1 MKSLL
6 VAAFTICTCAF
17 AYAQQI
23 EPQKEALPVQNTEN
37 TTLSPIPEPLFLLS
51 EGGIKKELS
60 TDELGKLN
68 ITQIA
73 SVEFVMDSESLKEY
87 GEKGRNG
94 VMIISLV
101 ED

>member
-6 VAAFTICTCAF
+6 VAAFTICACAYG
-17 AYAQQI
+17 YAQQV
-23 EPQKEALPVQNTEN
+23 EPQNEVISTQNTED
-37 TTLSPIPEPLFLLS
+37 TTASPVPEPLFILS

-73 SVEFVMDSESLKEY
+73 SVELVFDSESLKEY
-87 GEKGRNG
+87 GDKGRNG

-101 ED
+101 DD

>member
-6 VAAFTICTCAF
+6 VVAFTICTCAF
-17 AYAQQI
+17 AYGQQTG
-23 EPQKEALPVQNTEN
+23 PQSEASPIQNTVD

-60 TDELGKLN
+60 TDELGKLT

-73 SVEFVMDSESLKEY
+73 SVELVLDSESLKEY

>member
-1 MKSLL
+1 MKTLL

-17 AYAQQI
+17 AYAQQV
-23 EPQKEALPVQNTEN
+23 EPQAEVQSLQNTVD
-37 TTLSPIPEPLFLLS
+37 TTVSPIPEPLFILS

-60 TDELGKLN
+60 TDDLGKLN

-73 SVEFVMDSESLKEY
+73 SVEMVLDSESLKEY
-87 GEKGRNG
+87 GDKGRNG

-101 ED
+101 EN